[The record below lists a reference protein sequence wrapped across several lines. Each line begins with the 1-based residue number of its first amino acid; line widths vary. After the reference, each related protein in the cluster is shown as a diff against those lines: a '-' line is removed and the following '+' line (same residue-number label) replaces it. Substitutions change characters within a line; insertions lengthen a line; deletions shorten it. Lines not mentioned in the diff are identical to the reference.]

1 MSKSE
6 ISKPT
11 EAELQILQVLW
22 KKGKATVREVHQELA
37 NQEDKE
43 VGYTTTLKIMQ
54 NMVEKNL
61 VDRDTEGKT
70 HIYEA
75 LVKENDTQKH
85 LLDRFL
91 HTAFGGSAKK
101 LVMQVLGN
109 ETTSKEELD
118 EIKKMIDKFEQE
130 GGAK

>member
-54 NMVEKNL
+54 IMAEKNL
-61 VDRDTEGKT
+61 VSRDTEGKT

-75 LVKENDTQKH
+75 LVRENDTQKH